1 MELLRLELVQLT
13 SYILFGCSR
22 HYRYHKSRS
31 REVFFFIRKWKVRFT
46 IFTPERMN
54 FFGNMIITTTFLV
67 LKFPYIIRISLR
79 GPAIDL
85 QQECWSTQYDHGR
98 RLYCFFLTGSRMF
111 HVVYQWEKFGKK
123 QCNNKFLI
131 LNVVSWQWQGY
142 FMMLAS
148 GRWQDWRVHLI
159 ISWNVLCWHRL
170 VVNSQFCGSYNIKNL
185 IHFSFSQ
192 KNLISKTWY
201 FLGFFQKTWYLK
213 KS

>member
-1 MELLRLELVQLT
+1 MKISEKTWYIFCTRKMELLRLEPVQLT
-13 SYILFGCSR
+13 SYYS
-22 HYRYHKSRS
+22 S
-31 REVFFFIRKWKVRFT
+31 
-46 IFTPERMN
+46 
-54 FFGNMIITTTFLV
+54 
-67 LKFPYIIRISLR
+67 
-79 GPAIDL
+79 
-85 QQECWSTQYDHGR
+85 
-98 RLYCFFLTGSRMF
+98 RLYLVDIWHS
-111 HVVYQWEKFGKK
+111 VVYKWEKFRKK

-131 LNVVSWQWQGY
+131 INVVSWQWQGY

-148 GRWQDWRVHLI
+148 DRWQDRRVHLI
-159 ISWNVLCWHRL
+159 ISWDVLCWHRL